1 MTLKRHTLDNLE
13 EELKRPI
20 SKSSHR
26 TIPAAPT
33 LDPCSITPL
42 MSPAVRW
49 LKELRYLSET
59 AALLD
64 CFRHWGFTVYRTGYG
79 PSSDQ
84 QWEKLFQKIQTQAY
98 EKILRV
104 TGATESDPSFQQIW
118 SLFCLDA
125 SSDPALGVLD
135 MDQLRL
141 LYRNGDGGAPI
152 NADLRSHRVFLVAD
166 DEILSDTDA
175 FTVKCREPHW

>member
-1 MTLKRHTLDNLE
+1 
-13 EELKRPI
+13 
-20 SKSSHR
+20 
-26 TIPAAPT
+26 
-33 LDPCSITPL
+33 
-42 MSPAVRW
+42 
-49 LKELRYLSET
+49 
-59 AALLD
+59 
-64 CFRHWGFTVYRTGYG
+64 
-79 PSSDQ
+79 
-84 QWEKLFQKIQTQAY
+84 
-98 EKILRV
+98 V
-104 TGATESDPSFQQIW
+104 TGATENDPSFQQIW